1 MPHLMQNQIDLTR
14 AEAEQTL
21 ELVHPDPLG
30 LVWLLSER
38 LGSKA

>member
-1 MPHLMQNQIDLTR
+1 MPRRMQKNLIDVTR
-14 AEAEQTL
+14 AEAEQIL

-38 LGSKA
+38 PGSI